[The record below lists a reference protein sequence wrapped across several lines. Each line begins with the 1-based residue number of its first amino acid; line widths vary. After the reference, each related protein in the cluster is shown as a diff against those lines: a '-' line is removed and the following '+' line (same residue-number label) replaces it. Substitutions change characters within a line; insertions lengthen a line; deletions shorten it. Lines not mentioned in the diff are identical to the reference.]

1 MSKGVKKGKKE
12 KSKTVNTNKLTNKWG
27 KYLVWGLAILFF
39 VLYLFTLSKY
49 FEELRYNQELL
60 AQRYKSE
67 DTIKS
72 LKEDLK
78 SLEDSNK
85 TDECSLEE
93 VKTAFKNG
101 SVYKIEVVNIVEK
114 THENIVL
121 ITLRHYVG
129 YDEATDSSKYRT
141 CTYDITE
148 DLIDGLSLEQEKPR
162 IYRAV
167 LLDDGVVAYKVS
179 VDSSPFPSTIYT
191 KKVFDDSPPEEVTK
205 YSEIMKGSLIEK
217 STDSFGVN
225 IDGLYIIGDNG
236 ISDTNEFIFW
246 VGLTYGCEENS
257 LKEYCDHMEAISKD
271 LKNKKISGFWVYNA
285 ETKKK
290 RLISRSYRLSLIEL

>member
-12 KSKTVNTNKLTNKWG
+12 KSKIENTNKLTNKRG
-27 KYLVWGLAILFF
+27 KYLVWGLVILFF

-49 FEELRYNQELL
+49 FEEQVYNQELL
-60 AQRYKSE
+60 RQRYKSE
-67 DTIKS
+67 YTIKS

-101 SVYKIEVVNIVEK
+101 SVYKIGVVNIAEMK
-114 THENIVL
+114 NQNIVL
-121 ITLRHYVG
+121 ITLRHDVG
-129 YDEATDSSKYRT
+129 YDEVTDSRKYRT

-148 DLIDGLSLEQEKPR
+148 DLVGGLSLEQEKPR

-167 LLDDGVVAYKVS
+167 LLYDGVVAYNIS
-179 VDSSPFPSTIYT
+179 VDSSPFPTTIYT

-236 ISDTNEFIFW
+236 ISDTNEFIFG
-246 VGLTYGCEENS
+246 VGLTYGCGEDS

-271 LKNKKISGFWVYNA
+271 LENKKISGFWVYNA